1 MNEPNSTSASS
12 TAAAAESVTGAGS
25 AATASDPKMPT
36 TGEQVPL
43 AGIEPGKDV
52 PFMDQVKG
60 NAKMMAGKVFGNDK
74 EVQQGAAV

>member
-1 MNEPNSTSASS
+1 MSAQEANTISNDA
-12 TAAAAESVTGAGS
+12 TATGAG
-25 AATASDPKMPT
+25 AATTDDKMPS
-36 TGEQVPL
+36 TGHEVPL
-43 AGIEPGKDV
+43 AGIEPGANV